1 MEEYKNNKEYEINYS
16 NDNEDIKSI
25 SSGSSFPSQLTFSS
39 PGIRSPSDLEIT
51 VNLRDLIKQFESSNL
66 LTKENSDNSKIIEI
80 PLKYC
85 EVSQYFMED
94 DLEVSKWLLQD
105 IRNIDSEYKKDI
117 SDQPF
122 SFLIEINGSKKYIC
136 TSLGLIKKEFS
147 LFKSNN
153 YESNPYTNLYDNN
166 RQRYLYLI
174 YEDNGLL
181 KNFYYSRSELLK
193 TLNNDTGLILK
204 LENPEPK
211 ILYENT
217 ELEVPINNGNPVDC
231 YKLVKS
237 TLI

>member
-1 MEEYKNNKEYEINYS
+1 MEEYKNNKEYENNYS

-51 VNLRDLIKQFESSNL
+51 VNLRDLIKQFENSNL

-94 DLEVSKWLLQD
+94 DLEVRKWLIQD
-105 IRNIDSEYKKDI
+105 IKNIDSEYKKDI
-117 SDQPF
+117 ADKPF
-122 SFLIEINGSKKYIC
+122 SFVIEINGDKRYIC
-136 TSLGLIKKEFS
+136 TSMGLIKKEFS
-147 LFKSNN
+147 LFKSNS
-153 YESNPYTNLYDNN
+153 YESNPYINLYDNN

-174 YEDNGLL
+174 YEDNGLF
-181 KNFYYSRSELLK
+181 KTFYYSRSELLDAI
-193 TLNNDTGLILK
+193 NNDVGIILK

-211 ILYENT
+211 ILYKNT
-217 ELEVPINNGNPVDC
+217 ELEQSINNGNPVDC
-231 YKLVKS
+231 YNLVRS
-237 TLI
+237 ELN

>member
-1 MEEYKNNKEYEINYS
+1 MEKNYEIRYS
-16 NDNEDIKSI
+16 KDNEDIKSKSL
-25 SSGSSFPSQLTFSS
+25 SSLSTLTSLTSQSK
-39 PGIRSPSDLEIT
+39 SD
-51 VNLRDLIKQFESSNL
+51 VKLRDLIKQFDSSNL
-66 LTKENSDNSKIIEI
+66 QPNIYNNNFEIIEI

-136 TSLGLIKKEFS
+136 TSMGLIKKEFN
-147 LFKSNN
+147 LFKANN
-153 YESNPYTNLYDNN
+153 YESNPYINLYDDD

-174 YEDNGLL
+174 YEDYDLS
-181 KNFYYSRSELLK
+181 KTFYYSRSELLDAI
-193 TLNNDTGLILK
+193 NNDVGIILK

-211 ILYENT
+211 VLYKDT
-217 ELEVPINNGNPVDC
+217 ELKEPINNGNPVDC
-231 YKLVKS
+231 YNLVRS
-237 TLI
+237 VLN

>member
-1 MEEYKNNKEYEINYS
+1 MEKYEISYS
-16 NDNEDIKSI
+16 KDNEDVKSKSL
-25 SSGSSFPSQLTFSS
+25 SSLSTLTSLTSQSK
-39 PGIRSPSDLEIT
+39 SD
-51 VNLRDLIKQFESSNL
+51 VKLRDLIKQFDSSNL
-66 LTKENSDNSKIIEI
+66 QTNIYSNSFKITEI

-136 TSLGLIKKEFS
+136 TSMGLIKKEFN
-147 LFKSNN
+147 LFKANN
-153 YESNPYTNLYDNN
+153 YESNPYINLYDDN

-174 YEDNGLL
+174 YEDNGLS
-181 KNFYYSRSELLK
+181 KTFYYSRSELLDVI
-193 TLNNDTGLILK
+193 NNDVGIILK

-211 ILYENT
+211 ILYKNT
-217 ELEVPINNGNPVDC
+217 ELEESINDGNPVDC
-231 YKLVKS
+231 YNLVRS
-237 TLI
+237 VFN